1 MKNCLNNRTLSLV
14 TILLGAVTL
23 VLRTGL
29 LLLGTDSKG
38 LLVPGHPLG
47 LLSWAVTFVTAAIIA
62 VAVHRL
68 DGSDAYGDNFGPSPA
83 AALGAFALAAGV
95 AVTLVCHFE
104 ILTRGDL
111 LWNLLSL
118 LAVAALMVAG
128 ICRRKG
134 RQPFFL
140 CHGVVCVYFIFYS
153 IGHYQPWCSRPQLQ
167 TVFFSMAAILL
178 LALFAYYQTA
188 FDADLG
194 KGRMQL
200 LTGLLAGFFCIA
212 AIPGGEDALLYLGG
226 AVWSLTNLCSRK
238 GASEGD
244 PHAAA

>member
-1 MKNCLNNRTLSLV
+1 MKNCLNNRTLPLV

-38 LLVPGHPLG
+38 LLVPGHPLD
-47 LLSWAVTFVTAAIIA
+47 LLSWAVTFVTAAILA
-62 VAVHRL
+62 AGVRRL

-83 AALGAFALAAGV
+83 AALGAFALAGSI
-95 AVTLVCHFE
+95 AVTLACHFE
-104 ILTRGDL
+104 ILTRRDR

-118 LAVAALMVAG
+118 LAVAGLIAVG
-128 ICRRKG
+128 ICRWKG
-134 RQPFFL
+134 RRPFFL
-140 CHGVVCVYFIFYS
+140 CHGVACLYFLFYAV
-153 IGHYQPWCSRPQLQ
+153 GHYQPWCSRPQLQ
-167 TVFFSMAAILL
+167 TVFFSMVAVLL

-188 FDADLG
+188 FDVDLG

-212 AIPGGEDALLYLGG
+212 AIPGGEDALLYLCG

-238 GASEGD
+238 SASEGD
-244 PHAAA
+244 SHGAA